1 MTQNNGRD
9 TSTETLFAD
18 ARRARAQG
26 DLARALALVD
36 NVLQKNPDDLDA
48 LSLRATILQ
57 ELTVLAD
64 RQAHETRSQGTQ
76 MPGDDPYGHG
86 DIRAPTMSQAH
97 SAPRHAGAA
106 EGAGITIAAGVGAWP
121 RLGAYLL
128 DVVLFLLCYLAC
140 LFAVLV
146 IVQFTADLDL
156 LSGDLRA
163 ATDGM
168 LDAGSVTLLPAL
180 YFIGYEWLFGA
191 TPGKAILRMRVVRT
205 DGRACGLIAAFVRHL
220 LRPID
225 SLIFCLPALIS
236 MREPLNQRI
245 GDRAARTLVVSSRT
259 PVSGTRLAA
268 GRFWLATV
276 LMLIAAVIVLYMA
289 AAAGMDTGYT
299 NWQS

>member
-1 MTQNNGRD
+1 MREDNGHD
-9 TSTETLFAD
+9 ASAQTLFAG

-36 NVLQKNPDDLDA
+36 NVLRENPDDLGA

-64 RQAHETRSQGTQ
+64 RQAHETRSQGPQ
-76 MPGDDPYGHG
+76 MPGDDPFSHG
-86 DIRAPTMSQAH
+86 DTRAHTESQAY
-97 SAPRHAGAA
+97 SAPRRAGATD
-106 EGAGITIAAGVGAWP
+106 GTGITIAAGIGAWP

-140 LFAVLV
+140 LFAVLF
-146 IVQFTADLDL
+146 IVQLRADLGL
-156 LSGDLRA
+156 LTGDLRA

-168 LDAGSVTLLPAL
+168 LDAGSATLLPAL
-180 YFIGYEWLFGA
+180 YYVGYEWLFGA
-191 TPGKAILRMRVVRT
+191 TPGKAILKMRVVRT

-220 LRPID
+220 LRPVD

-259 PVSGTRLAA
+259 PVSGARLAA
-268 GRFWLATV
+268 GRFWLATL
-276 LMLIAAVIVLYMA
+276 LMLIAAVIVLYIA
-289 AAAGMDTGYT
+289 AAAGMDSGYT